1 MATTMNPTVFI
12 RYQDTGQYYTR
23 FAVRGRRYLW
33 CTKTNDKRIAQ
44 MRAKQYRDAIVTE
57 QYGLAD
63 GMKTGGGACTF
74 EQLFAAFDALPTQ
87 MTQRSRVKAKS
98 SMLRVLAASG
108 LGPKDRVDRIG
119 RDTVLAYQRQQLGG
133 IQVSPGGSNGLKTQP
148 SAPVAPSTIT
158 STNATVAH
166 SRILFS
172 RRALTF
178 YPDDL
183 NLPRDHVAA
192 YMAVPAVPNKNQ
204 TIRPLPDPAAM
215 ARAEDPKTG
224 LPQHKAEWAAYLLAK
239 YAGMRPIEIIAARWD
254 WLNGEGIGVGG
265 MDGVAKTKTG
275 RFRFVNM
282 STDVMALI
290 RLAKTDDTFIAGPH
304 PKSTLRY
311 TLPVMLRAYGFTMA
325 DPIYSLRR
333 WHASWRY
340 ENQGA
345 PSAQDALGH
354 TTPSTTMRHYA
365 RMFNAPAAIPLGGG
379 AVVAMPSGPVVPSQ

>member
-1 MATTMNPTVFI
+1 MNPTVFI
-12 RYQDTGQYYTR
+12 RYPATGEYYTR

-87 MTQRSRVKAKS
+87 MTQRSRAKAKS

-108 LGPKDRVDRIG
+108 LGAKDRVDRIG
-119 RDTVLAYQRQQLGG
+119 RDTVLAYQRRQLGG
-133 IQVSPGGSNGLKTQP
+133 IQVSPKDSDSQKTQLAAPVTP
-148 SAPVAPSTIT
+148 SAIT
-158 STNATVAH
+158 SANATVAH

-183 NLPRDHVAA
+183 NLPKGAIAD
-192 YMAVPAVPNKNQ
+192 YMAVPGVPNKNQ

-215 ARAEDPKTG
+215 ARAEHPLTG
-224 LPQHKAEWAAYLLAK
+224 LPPHKGEWCAYLLAK

-254 WLNGEGIGVGG
+254 WLNGDGIWVGG
-265 MDGVAKTKTG
+265 LDGVARTKTG
-275 RFRFVNM
+275 RFRYVRM
-282 STDVMALI
+282 SADVMALL
-290 RLAKTDDTFIAGPH
+290 RQAKTDETYIAGPH

-311 TLPVMLRAYGFTMA
+311 TLPVMLRAYGFNMP

-333 WHASWRY
+333 WHASWRL
-340 ENQGA
+340 EHQGI
-345 PSAQDALGH
+345 PSAQDSLGH
-354 TTPSTTMRHYA
+354 TTPSTTMKHYA
-365 RMFNAPAAIPLGGG
+365 RMINAPAPIPLGG
-379 AVVAMPSGPVVPSQ
+379 APIAVPSTPAPAG